1 MTDTLKLWKSRSLKI
16 FSWNN
21 ALSTIAAG
29 EGPLYFS
36 IIFFSKDPPLTPILI
51 EQLLSFAALTTSLTL
66 SIDPILPGLI
76 LKQDAPD
83 SAASI
88 ALL

>member
-1 MTDTLKLWKSRSLKI
+1 MVKVLYI
-16 FSWNN
+16 FQV
-21 ALSTIAAG
+21 
-29 EGPLYFS
+29 Y
-36 IIFFSKDPPLTPILI
+36 FFSKDPPLTPILI
-51 EQLLSFAALTTSLTL
+51 EQSLSLAALTTSSTL

-76 LKQDAPD
+76 LKHDAPD